1 MVIILNNIIRVE
13 DSVILDCPAFIDVRS
28 PEEYSMGHIPGA
40 INIPLFNNA
49 ERAHVGATYKQIGI
63 EEAKDLGL
71 TIASPKL
78 PDIVGQVRQIYKS
91 GQQVVIYCWRGGMRS
106 KSIVNVLGMMGV
118 PAPQLLGGYKAYR
131 QYVLDRL
138 RTFVVKPVIV
148 VLCGSTGVGKTIIL
162 NRLARRNIPSIDL
175 EELANHRGS
184 VFGQIGLGKPAT
196 AQNFDAELLAK
207 LNKLNNQPYIVVE
220 CESKRIGNVYL
231 PEALFNAMRQ
241 GKNLLL
247 SANIELRV
255 DRLIAEYMDMCGNN
269 HEAIIAGIQSLR
281 KRIGNKKTDQILDWF
296 KSGMIREVVK
306 ILLLDYYDPMYGY
319 EKTDPSNYDT
329 CVKADD
335 VEQATDDIIQYL
347 QELGR

>member
-106 KSIVNVLGMMGV
+106 KSIVNILGMMGV

>member
-1 MVIILNNIIRVE
+1 MIILNNIIKVE

-106 KSIVNVLGMMGV
+106 KSIVNILGMMGV

>member
-1 MVIILNNIIRVE
+1 MNNIIKVE

-106 KSIVNVLGMMGV
+106 KSIVNILGMMGV

>member
-1 MVIILNNIIRVE
+1 
-13 DSVILDCPAFIDVRS
+13 
-28 PEEYSMGHIPGA
+28 MGHIPGA

-106 KSIVNVLGMMGV
+106 KSIVNILGMMGV